1 MTEQSPLG
9 SGFDSVYHISND
21 SKEDPFSDPPALNP
35 QVSTGLA
42 YTNEVKQSVWPSLSS
57 KVALAEKSANHPI
70 LRNTTAAITN
80 DAASPGDT
88 SRNSGPPPRP
98 HKIRH
103 YAPSPEGQDL
113 PCHLSPSKTWG
124 PISRD
129 NFRRFSTRAAEEVS
143 MPCNT
148 LPTEPGIDQHGM
160 ADDNTRADAWVRG
173 KTICV
178 IEKTAE
184 KTMGSSPPGAR
195 YKSHSVGAT
204 PTPLK
209 KTFGGGIRK
218 TLSLRYSPEGVK
230 KRRKGYELVPT
241 TTDYETECESDGD
254 SSAKDPFAS
263 GQDDGF
269 ERRIFAGES
278 SDYIAEIPK
287 RHRGFQE
294 PYDWGTRAQNTQNLL
309 AQTEEMD
316 PSTKRAGTRSKF
328 RKYKYDAG
336 LEDKNL
342 GEDWGEQKSSI
353 AGAADTLM
361 AYMSDSSENFSPSS
375 VAQRSKRLSW
385 GQLKTPSKT
394 KSKKRAGK
402 PLPLKKKRNPRSK
415 LLGSTG
421 DTSTGSTVGSGTE
434 GFTVDVAQ
442 KQPESISTAHV
453 AGGIKHHDARND
465 ELVRDKTLGEG
476 GLGSSD
482 TLSGCNPPPGPFS
495 VRVDTQS
502 TTYPDAL
509 QAGGETEDFR
519 QDNSVLDVGIDK
531 GTRKNASL
539 GTRRIQGNRQDE
551 KGKPVTRPEAS
562 TFQGPTRT
570 PRNDTANIVNIAG
583 KKSIGSHEAKPLRE
597 KSLKSLLHNTKRRK
611 DVKKIKTSKSK
622 VKTVCE
628 DDDVDELQMD
638 LPGTRI

>member
-1 MTEQSPLG
+1 MRL
-9 SGFDSVYHISND
+9 
-21 SKEDPFSDPPALNP
+21 
-35 QVSTGLA
+35 TG
-42 YTNEVKQSVWPSLSS
+42 
-57 KVALAEKSANHPI
+57 
-70 LRNTTAAITN
+70 
-80 DAASPGDT
+80 
-88 SRNSGPPPRP
+88 GPPPRP

-103 YAPSPEGQDL
+103 YAPSSEGQDL
-113 PCHLSPSKTWG
+113 PCNLSPSKARG

-129 NFRRFSTRAAEEVS
+129 DFRRFSTRAAEEVS

-148 LPTEPGIDQHGM
+148 LPTEPGIDRHGM

-178 IEKTAE
+178 TEKTAE
-184 KTMGSSPPGAR
+184 RTMGSSPPNAE
-195 YKSHSVGAT
+195 YKSHSVGVT

-209 KTFGGGIRK
+209 KTFGGGIWK
-218 TLSLRYSPEGVK
+218 TLSPRYSAERVK

-241 TTDYETECESDGD
+241 TTDYETEGESDGD

-287 RHRGFQE
+287 RRRGFQE
-294 PYDWGTRAQNTQNLL
+294 PYDWDTRAQNTQDLL
-309 AQTEEMD
+309 AQTKEMD

-328 RKYKYDAG
+328 RKFKYDVG
-336 LEDKNL
+336 LEDESL
-342 GEDWGEQKSSI
+342 GEDWGERQSPI
-353 AGAADTLM
+353 AGAADNLM
-361 AYMSDSSENFSPSS
+361 AYMSDSNENVSPGS
-375 VAQRSKRLSW
+375 VVQPSKRQSW

-394 KSKKRAGK
+394 KSKKRTGK
-402 PLPLKKKRNPRSK
+402 PLPLKKKRNSRSK
-415 LLGSTG
+415 LLRSAG
-421 DTSTGSTVGSGTE
+421 DTGTDSTVGSGTE

-442 KQPESISTAHV
+442 KQPESISTAHI
-453 AGGIKHHDARND
+453 AGGIKHYDARND

-482 TLSGCNPPPGPFS
+482 TPSGCNPPPSPLS
-495 VRVDTQS
+495 VSVDTRS
-502 TTYPDAL
+502 TTYSDAL
-509 QAGGETEDFR
+509 QAGEETEDFK
-519 QDNSVLDVGIDK
+519 QDSGVLDAGIDK
-531 GTRKNASL
+531 GIRYNASL
-539 GTRRIQGNRQDE
+539 GTRRTQGNRQDE
-551 KGKPVTRPEAS
+551 KGEPVTRLKAS
-562 TFQGPTRT
+562 TFQGLTRT
-570 PRNDTANIVNIAG
+570 PRNTTANIVSIAG
-583 KKSIGSHEAKPLRE
+583 KKSISSYSHEAKPLRE

-622 VKTVCE
+622 VKMVCE